1 MQRELKVE
9 LRKLL
14 FRWDF
19 YIAGSILI
27 GITSFFMYQLSAEG
41 TFIKI
46 ESDQPIE
53 LSLNNVVGSIFSMS
67 QHLSLIG
74 IILAILCWHTLG
86 KEVDHRSLTM
96 YFLHSHSKWKLMLSK
111 ISVMSIAIST
121 LLSASV
127 LAMLAIY
134 FIFQPEQIHFAGTL
148 SDYQLILQ
156 NLLLIILCAI
166 LFISLAAIIALR
178 FGSIG
183 VLLATIGLSI
193 MSTIFREN
201 RFIRDFLPLN
211 ITDTMNDIS
220 FPESITLLVVYII
233 IVHFILW
240 IVTKRREICV

>member
-1 MQRELKVE
+1 MLRELKVE

-19 YIAGSILI
+19 YIAGILLI

-46 ESDQPIE
+46 ESGQPIE
-53 LSLNNVVGSIFSMS
+53 LSLNNIVGSIFSMS
-67 QHLSLIG
+67 QHLGLIG

-86 KEVDHRSLTM
+86 KEVDHRSLTT

-111 ISVMSIAIST
+111 ISVMSIAISI

-134 FIFQPEQIHFAGTL
+134 FIFQPEQIHFSGTL
-148 SDYQLILQ
+148 SDYQLLLQ
-156 NLLLIILCAI
+156 NLLLIILFAI
-166 LFISLAAIIALR
+166 LFISLAAVIALR

-183 VLLATIGLSI
+183 VLLSTIGLSI
-193 MSTIFREN
+193 LSSIFREN
-201 RFIRDFLPLN
+201 RFIQDFLPLN
-211 ITDTMNDIS
+211 LTDTMNEIS
-220 FPESITLLVVYII
+220 FLESTSLLVVYI
-233 IVHFILW
+233 VVVLLILW
-240 IVTKRREICV
+240 IVTKRREIGV